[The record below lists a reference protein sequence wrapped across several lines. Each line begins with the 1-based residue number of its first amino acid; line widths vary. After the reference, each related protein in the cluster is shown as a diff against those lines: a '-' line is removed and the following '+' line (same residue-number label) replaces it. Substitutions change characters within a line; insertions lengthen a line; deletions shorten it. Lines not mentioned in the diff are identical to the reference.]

1 MMCFC
6 VLFKSGFE
14 YFSSNHWVVVLPRTK
29 EGIFGALLE
38 KSYLTHFEELLQA
51 CSLRVLKKTWSAW
64 KKNSSL
70 VLKKNSTIYYQIS
83 RLLSKIRLIKK
94 QKKIDSLENL
104 RVCGKKPSTLF
115 VFSISDHK
123 QNARS
128 LLTPV
133 SGPDFYALSC
143 GTFGFALRGSFLNCF
158 LIGWSNST
166 ANQNRWNRRLL
177 ELPWRTNWRVPH
189 ERG

>member
-1 MMCFC
+1 MFIES
-6 VLFKSGFE
+6 FKK
-14 YFSSNHWVVVLPRTK
+14 NLV
-29 EGIFGALLE
+29 
-38 KSYLTHFEELLQA
+38 
-51 CSLRVLKKTWSAW
+51 CLKK
-64 KKNSSL
+64 K
-70 VLKKNSTIYYQIS
+70 LKPSFEKNSTIYYQIS

-143 GTFGFALRGSFLNCF
+143 GTFGFALLGSFLNCF
-158 LIGWSNST
+158 LIG
-166 ANQNRWNRRLL
+166 
-177 ELPWRTNWRVPH
+177 
-189 ERG
+189 